1 MNPPNIQM
9 FFGTAPTRLGTPSGA
24 AAHWHMIKGMCGNL
38 HPGACEPFGRMSCCA
53 YSGAYPTGYG
63 RCTPN
68 SGGEIRPMTADATV
82 CGFSHMQ
89 HSGTGAIRNYYNF
102 AVVTPLYGALRDVR
116 EPLTDESARPG
127 DYRCTMGASG
137 IRAELTVSG
146 GVALHRYTMQP
157 GSIRIDFSNDGLN
170 RNFGSQ
176 LYECPSASAVRRV
189 NTHTAVGWIDTHGLR
204 KFIAADCTDAADCAL
219 WRGNTRLD
227 ASALQLDATDDRFGC
242 VFTVSGPCVV
252 RVAISLRGESEA
264 LAMLERAPAD
274 FDTARDQTVARWAAH
289 FAAVDVECD
298 SDADRD
304 LFYTLLYRASIKPC
318 DWSGDNFLGDTD
330 DFVCDLATMWDQY
343 KTALPLIFTLYPE
356 ISRKIA
362 HTMTG
367 IARRQGEFP
376 NCVLLDGGLKT
387 EQSQAKLLMIL
398 SLADA
403 HLRGI
408 PVEADSAVT
417 VLMQQLRSGA
427 FDLLLHAAPDA
438 YPPHILDLAE
448 VCAAGAMLAHSVGRT
463 DDEAALC
470 RMARCWTAAFD
481 AKTGLL
487 RPESYYYEG
496 NVWNYSFRLLP
507 QLDERV
513 AQLGKDR
520 FTALLDY
527 FFGFGE
533 NPTDCAVPAA
543 FEGFNNEPDM
553 ETPYAYLYADRPDRL
568 RDVLSLGFAHSLRF
582 PEPGGFPGNDDSGGL
597 SSCLLWNMLGIFPVS
612 GQDQM
617 LLGIPRIRNAAL
629 HLSTGRTLT
638 ITRRESRTPVWYW
651 NGVPT
656 GTRLLVSEL
665 MRGGTLT
672 FQ

>member
-1 MNPPNIQM
+1 
-9 FFGTAPTRLGTPSGA
+9 
-24 AAHWHMIKGMCGNL
+24 
-38 HPGACEPFGRMSCCA
+38 
-53 YSGAYPTGYG
+53 
-63 RCTPN
+63 
-68 SGGEIRPMTADATV
+68 
-82 CGFSHMQ
+82 
-89 HSGTGAIRNYYNF
+89 
-102 AVVTPLYGALRDVR
+102 
-116 EPLTDESARPG
+116 
-127 DYRCTMGASG
+127 
-137 IRAELTVSG
+137 
-146 GVALHRYTMQP
+146 
-157 GSIRIDFSNDGLN
+157 
-170 RNFGSQ
+170 
-176 LYECPSASAVRRV
+176 
-189 NTHTAVGWIDTHGLR
+189 
-204 KFIAADCTDAADCAL
+204 
-219 WRGNTRLD
+219 
-227 ASALQLDATDDRFGC
+227 
-242 VFTVSGPCVV
+242 
-252 RVAISLRGESEA
+252 
-264 LAMLERAPAD
+264 
-274 FDTARDQTVARWAAH
+274 
-289 FAAVDVECD
+289 
-298 SDADRD
+298 
-304 LFYTLLYRASIKPC
+304 
-318 DWSGDNFLGDTD
+318 
-330 DFVCDLATMWDQY
+330 MWDQY

-427 FDLLLHAAPDA
+427 FDSLLHAAPDA

-470 RMARCWTAAFD
+470 RMTRCWTAAFD